1 MKFLL
6 DIQDI
11 FFASGKAAVVLGVAL
26 IIILGLGIWMF
37 KMDNGVKDLE
47 DQIDNLL

>member
-11 FFASGKAAVVLGVAL
+11 FFASGKAPVVLGVAL
-26 IIILGLGIWMF
+26 IIMLGLGIWLF
-37 KMDNGVKDLE
+37 KMDNGIKNLE
-47 DQIDNLL
+47 DKIDNL

>member
-1 MKFLL
+1 MKFLYN
-6 DIQDI
+6 IQDI

>member
-6 DIQDI
+6 DIQDV
-11 FFASGKAAVVLGVAL
+11 FFASGKAPVVLGVVL

-37 KMDNGVKDLE
+37 KMDNGIKDLE
-47 DQIDNLL
+47 DQIDNLQ